1 MSPPLPLPC
10 CCLPAYLAPLPAVQ
24 DYQQTWG
31 KFMRMMSQ
39 NAQRFRSSAAWRRGM
54 GFE

>member
-1 MSPPLPLPC
+1 MTFTFD
-10 CCLPAYLAPLPAVQ
+10 YLRGEIFRGA
-24 DYQQTWG
+24 TKSG
-31 KFMRMMSQ
+31 MMQQ